1 MAEVLFYN
9 LKKEFNDNYLNYEWI
24 QKAHNLIF
32 EREDIKLQILGYSD
46 STITLIENIYD
57 YFKKKETLEQDI
69 KKNRNEFIDYETR
82 SNEKIFKI
90 QPSKNASFDILYNDL
105 LADLFRKK
113 YNEFNAGD
121 KEKGFYGIANQ
132 ACKMYEE
139 QFNVEAL
146 TTLIEKNYKQATEI
160 IYNKYN
166 SDFLNQVF
174 FEKLALEN
182 YDHNTN
188 KESHFKVINDNPKI
202 ECVYDNISLKIKMS
216 TQIENYNLEHII
228 KMFNNREFIK
238 EWFPFI
244 EENKI
249 LHKISKTKSI
259 YYIKTLIPIIQDRE
273 LYLYGFLNAK
283 FDRNKEGGILQFI
296 AKSADDLSN
305 KKPDKIFE
313 NMFDTSDYPETQ
325 RMYAHNI
332 TFDIIFESSDIAK
345 INLTLD
351 LNHGMTFVN
360 IQLVE
365 LICKQLFSQLQE
377 KIIETFSKKSKSK
390 DPNQI
395 LNLDRLQKIISSLK

>member
-9 LKKEFNDNYLNYEWI
+9 LKKEFNDNYLNYDWI
-24 QKAHNLIF
+24 QKACNSIK
-32 EREDIKLQILGYSD
+32 EKKDIETEITSYSD
-46 STITLIENIYD
+46 STIILISDLNESFQKDKLDQY
-57 YFKKKETLEQDI
+57 I
-69 KKNRNEFIDYETR
+69 KKIKNEYIDYDNKSNRNL
-82 SNEKIFKI
+82 FKI
-90 QPSKNASFDILYNDL
+90 QPSKNTNFDISYNDL

-139 QFNVEAL
+139 QFNIEAL

-182 YDHNTN
+182 YDHNMK
-188 KESHFKVINDNPKI
+188 KEKNFKVINDNPKI
-202 ECVYDNISLKIKMS
+202 ECVYDNISLKIKMC
-216 TQIENYNLEHII
+216 TEIENYNLEHMI

-244 EENKI
+244 EENEIK
-249 LHKISKTKSI
+249 HKISKTKCI

-273 LYLYGFLNAK
+273 LYLYGFLNAQ

-313 NMFDTSDYPETQ
+313 SMFKTKEYPETQ

-332 TFDIIFESSDIAK
+332 TFEIIFDSSDIAK
-345 INLTLD
+345 INLILD

-365 LICKQLFSQLQE
+365 LICKQLFSQL
-377 KIIETFSKKSKSK
+377 KDKMIETFSKKSKSK
-390 DPNQI
+390 DPNQN